1 MAVVLEI
8 EGLSVRYGNLLALEG
23 VNLRLE
29 AGEVVGLTGPNGGGK
44 TTLLRAI
51 LGLIPYRG
59 RVHVLGLPPRA
70 ARRFVGY
77 LPQRGAWSCDFP
89 LSTLEVVLMGR
100 WGRRGLRWGWSPDD
114 RRAARR
120 ALRMVGM
127 EELAD
132 RPFHTLSGGQKQRA
146 LLARALVN
154 EPRLLLL
161 DEPTSHV
168 DQATHRAIQELLDGL
183 RGRTAVLMVSHDR
196 GSLERCDRVLRLN
209 LRLQDLGTS
218 LRWLK
223 P

>member
-1 MAVVLEI
+1 
-8 EGLSVRYGNLLALEG
+8 
-23 VNLRLE
+23 
-29 AGEVVGLTGPNGGGK
+29 
-44 TTLLRAI
+44 
-51 LGLIPYRG
+51 
-59 RVHVLGLPPRA
+59 
-70 ARRFVGY
+70 
-77 LPQRGAWSCDFP
+77 
-89 LSTLEVVLMGR
+89 
-100 WGRRGLRWGWSPDD
+100 
-114 RRAARR
+114 
-120 ALRMVGM
+120 MVGM
-127 EELAD
+127 EGLAD

-168 DQATHRAIQELLDGL
+168 DQATQRAIQELLDGL